1 MQLFGAGGFHKY
13 NMVIELIE
21 DWNLWQVTLI
31 SKVAFEA
38 NRMPED
44 VFLLENVE

>member
-1 MQLFGAGGFHKY
+1 MFGAGGFHKF
-13 NMVIELIE
+13 NMVVELIE

-31 SKVAFEA
+31 SEVAFVE
-38 NRMPED
+38 NRMAED